1 MFRIAAHS
9 FGAPDQVLSLETADR
24 PLVERGQVLVRMRAS
39 PINPSDLIPVT
50 GAYRH
55 RTARPFIPGFEGVGV
70 VADVGEGID
79 PVLIGRR
86 VLPLGTAGC
95 WQSWK
100 TLPADWCVTVPEDLD
115 DDEAATAYINPLT
128 ALLMVRRLAP
138 KPGDR
143 IGVTAAGSA
152 IGRMLIRMLAARGAR
167 PVGIIRSFA
176 ARQSISTECAEVVE
190 EGCPLPALDSGLD
203 AVGGAPGTLL
213 GAAIKPGGLLLHY
226 GLLSGQP
233 LSHAGQASMTLF
245 RLRDHVHA
253 MPREAFHNAMSECF
267 SEIRTG
273 RASSLI
279 EASYPLEAFRAAFAH
294 NRSSGRRGKIM
305 LRMQPYT

>member
-1 MFRIAAHS
+1 MLRLAADTFR
-9 FGAPDQVLSLETADR
+9 PPYQVLFLRSADKP
-24 PLVERGQVLVRMRAS
+24 PLERGQVLVRMRAS
-39 PINPSDLIPVT
+39 SINPSDLIPVT

-55 RTARPFIPGFEGVGV
+55 RTALPFIPGFEGVNV

-79 PVLIGRR
+79 PMLIGRR

-100 TLPADWCVTVPEDLD
+100 TLPADWCVAVPEGLD

-128 ALLMVRRLAP
+128 ALLMVRKLATN
-138 KPGDR
+138 PGDR

-152 IGRMLIRMLAARGAR
+152 IGRMLIRMLAARGAH
-167 PVGIIRSFA
+167 PVGIIRSSA
-176 ARQSISTECAEVVE
+176 ARESISTECAEVVE

-203 AVGGAPGTLL
+203 AVGGTPGTLL

-233 LSHAGQASMTLF
+233 LSHAGKPA
-245 RLRDHVHA
+245 
-253 MPREAFHNAMSECF
+253 
-267 SEIRTG
+267 
-273 RASSLI
+273 
-279 EASYPLEAFRAAFAH
+279 
-294 NRSSGRRGKIM
+294 
-305 LRMQPYT
+305 

>member
-9 FGAPDQVLSLETADR
+9 FGAPDQALSLETADR
-24 PLVERGQVLVRMRAS
+24 PLVDRGQVLVRMRAS

-55 RTARPFIPGFEGVGV
+55 RTALPFIPGFEGVGV
-70 VADVGEGID
+70 VADVGEGIN

-128 ALLMVRRLAP
+128 ALLMVRKLAP
-138 KPGDR
+138 KRGDR

-152 IGRMLIRMLAARGAR
+152 IGRMLIRMLAARAR
-167 PVGIIRSFA
+167 ILSGLFA
-176 ARQSISTECAEVVE
+176 PPRRASPFRPSVPKSLRKDAPFQHWTVVSTRWGVR
-190 EGCPLPALDSGLD
+190 PALSL
-203 AVGGAPGTLL
+203 VQPSSR
-213 GAAIKPGGLLLHY
+213 AAC
-226 GLLSGQP
+226 S
-233 LSHAGQASMTLF
+233 STTACCQASHSPT
-245 RLRDHVHA
+245 
-253 MPREAFHNAMSECF
+253 
-267 SEIRTG
+267 
-273 RASSLI
+273 
-279 EASYPLEAFRAAFAH
+279 AAKPA
-294 NRSSGRRGKIM
+294 
-305 LRMQPYT
+305 